1 MKGEVIKVLKNIKRV
16 WIIILLAMIGFAIQ
30 IVALSKSLNYDK
42 DDRTQNFLHGNID
55 FVSNRTDKSDELN
68 ELIDE
73 FEKMYP
79 NVHVNLELIGDVEEI
94 LERKAAVG
102 DLADVTLVPAS
113 IDKREFSNY
122 FLPIDDLGFNGDN
135 IYDYISGLG
144 SDNLLYTLQTSSLW
158 MGVIYNKEIFNNLDI
173 DTYPKTED
181 EFFNICS
188 KIKNNGIVPVALN
201 YRQ

>member
-122 FLPIDDLGFNGDN
+122 FL
-135 IYDYISGLG
+135 YKYK
-144 SDNLLYTLQTSSLW
+144 
-158 MGVIYNKEIFNNLDI
+158 NK
-173 DTYPKTED
+173 
-181 EFFNICS
+181 
-188 KIKNNGIVPVALN
+188 
-201 YRQ
+201 